1 MESIT
6 NLIRIYSNSKLKM
19 SPDGDFFRVWAEF
32 TKPIH
37 NLTNTEMDV
46 LAAFLKKRD
55 ELSKK
60 YSDPEDVDER
70 LMGKKAKKEIM
81 ATCNLTPTYF
91 KVILTKFR
99 KNGVIVD
106 NKIYLPL
113 VPSYNSKGAGL
124 LIYFDF
130 KNEERVKTSL

>member
-55 ELSKK
+55 ELSRK

-130 KNEERVKTSL
+130 KNEKRVKTSL